1 MPGFTSPKILKYSF
15 FFQFMYPSIS
25 RLLISTLCKHTQLT
39 YNLLVVQK
47 DFNCCIVT
55 EVIIYCYE
63 LYTICKKLNISPLSF
78 ILSAEVCNSYI
89 PPWGWSFYNLVS
101 GVGMVVLH
109 IGVGRTLTPMCKTT
123 PHLGNITVEERCEQ
137 HFYVLPR

>member
-1 MPGFTSPKILKYSF
+1 MPGFTSPKIPI

-39 YNLLVVQK
+39 YNLLVAQK

-55 EVIIYCYE
+55 EVIIYYYE